1 MAKRGN
7 DVPAEPSSGPM
18 AQRRFHRLAIVNR
31 GEAAMRAIRAVR
43 ELNWEREDPIR
54 IIALYTESERHA
66 LFVRQADERYS
77 LGPATTAEATPP
89 RPCGYLDYTA
99 LERALTETRA
109 DAAWVG
115 WGFVAEHPEFA
126 ELCERLGIVFVGPD
140 AEVMR
145 ALGDKVEGKRLAE
158 RANVP
163 VAPWS
168 GGSVE
173 TVEEALRHGETLG
186 YPVMIKAAAGGG
198 GRGMRRVDSA
208 GELQNAFNRAR
219 EEAQKSFGDPRVLI
233 ESLVGSARHVEVQL
247 IADGQG
253 TVWALGVRD
262 CSYQR
267 RHQKVVEE
275 SASPALTA
283 EQERQLAGSAARL
296 AKLAGYRGAA
306 TVEFLYEPGAR
317 KLSFIEVNTRLQV
330 EHPVTEMVTGVDLV
344 KLQLHVAAG
353 GRLQGEPPREHGH
366 AIEARLNAEDPGLG
380 FAPTPGR
387 IALLRLPGGPGI
399 RVDSGFAEGDL
410 IPSEFDSMIAK
421 IIAHGATREEAIAR
435 LRRAIADTMVV
446 IEEGTTNQGFLLDLL
461 GRPELRNGEADTGW
475 LDRLHG
481 QGEVQPTRHADVALI
496 RAAIELADD
505 ATAAERGRFYAFAR
519 RGRPEASAEVRRT
532 VDLRYRGAGYRF
544 RVSQIGPHRYLLEVD
559 GKRIEAELERIS
571 EHERLISFGAGSYR
585 TLTALQDA
593 DLLVEVDGV
602 PHRISRDEGGLIRC
616 PAPGLVVAIPVS
628 EGDEVQAG
636 DVVAVTES
644 MKMESSLTV
653 QVHGRVREVLVSA
666 NTQVPSGR
674 PLLAIE
680 PLEDRQAADQGERLS
695 FEATD
700 PDPPGGPT
708 AIEGLGWLVRG
719 YDVSATEARRIL
731 DRFLRA
737 PGDPVGER
745 RLLEVYADL
754 RAVSRPHAADGDTGA
769 DAPSPQQHLHAFLR
783 SLDPAAEGL
792 PERFVAGLE
801 RALAHYDIGG
811 LERTPALEAACYR
824 LFLSR
829 QRADTASTAV
839 RAILERH
846 LQDPA
851 ERSDGAGGEGLR
863 DVLDPLEAAVAA
875 TEAGL
880 VELVREVRWRCC
892 DQPMIEAAREE
903 VYAFIDEHFA
913 ALAAEPD
920 RAQRDVHARALVE
933 CPQPLAP
940 LVFRRVGDAGP
951 CLRQELLEAMTR
963 RYYRVGRLEEIEHRV
978 IDEASF
984 LLTSFQHGATRY
996 HVAAAF
1002 AEPDSLEQTL
1012 RALGA
1017 YARSVPRGEELL
1029 VDLYAWRAGARL
1041 DQDELARRLRTL
1053 LGRAQPP
1060 PPLTRVAFVVA
1071 APEAGRADGGHT
1083 TTSDHAVDTFTF
1095 RRGPGGSIA
1104 EDRDLRGLHPMIAER
1119 MDLWRLANFT
1129 LERLPSD
1136 HDVHL
1141 FRAVAREKERDQRLV
1156 AVGEVR
1162 DLTAVRDEHGRIAAL
1177 PELERVARHAFE
1189 AMRTFQSRRRSRERL
1204 HWNRVML
1211 YAWPPMEF
1219 EPDEARPVITRLGR
1233 MTAGLG
1239 LELVLLRVR
1248 LAARDGAP
1256 EREVVMRFFNPAGRG
1271 VVTQIDPLPTEP
1283 LQPLDE
1289 GAQRIVAAR
1298 RRGQV
1303 HPAEILKVLAPAR
1316 RTPGSAIPPGEFI
1329 EFDLDADAELVE
1341 VDRPPATNSAGVVV
1355 GLVRNRTER
1364 YPEGMLRVI
1373 LLGDPTRALG
1383 SLEEAECR
1391 RIIAALELADRLD
1404 VPCEWF
1410 ALSAGAKIAI
1420 DSGTENMDWV
1430 AAVLRR
1436 IVRFTQNGGEI
1447 NVVVSGI
1454 NVGAQPYWNAE
1465 ATMLMHTRGILVM
1478 ARESAMVLTGKQAL
1492 DYSGGVSA
1500 EDNFGIGGQER
1511 IMGPNGQAQYR
1522 AQDIAGA
1529 CEILLTYYEH
1539 AFVAPSERFPRR
1551 AQTRDPRDR
1560 DVSPSPHLMPGSD
1573 LETVGQIFA
1582 EETNPG
1588 RKKPFDIRSVMR
1600 AVADDDHPPLE
1611 RWKGMHE
1618 AEVAVAW
1625 DAHLGGWPVALLG
1638 IESRPL
1644 PRHGPVPADG
1654 PDQWTSGTLFP
1665 LASKKI
1671 ARAINAASGS
1681 RPLVVLANLAGFD
1694 GSPESMRRLQLEYGA
1709 EIGRAIVNFDGPIAF
1724 CVISRFHGGAFVVF
1738 SRALNENLE
1747 SSALEGSFASVIGG
1761 APAAAVVFT
1770 REVDLRTGADPRI
1783 EELDRRIEELDRRIE
1798 ELDRRI
1804 EEQLDRRIEHAESA
1818 ERQRLRLR
1826 AERQSLWP
1834 KVRAEKLGEFAAEF
1848 DAIHSIERAVEVGSV
1863 QRIIPPSGLR
1873 PYLIDAVERG
1883 MRRTLEQIAGVQ
1895 PTSGAP
1901 LAGVPPTVP
1910 PSNGARP
1917 PTPAPGVRP
1926 ARALGQ
1932 RPRGHAAR
1940 SRSGPAAG

>member
-1 MAKRGN
+1 M
-7 DVPAEPSSGPM
+7 VPRP
-18 AQRRFHRLAIVNR
+18 FHRLAIVNR

-43 ELNWEREDPIR
+43 ELNWERADPIR

-66 LFVRQADERYS
+66 LFVRQADECYP
-77 LGPATTAEATPP
+77 LGPAAGADEDGNQRAG
-89 RPCGYLDYTA
+89 GYLDYAA
-99 LERALTETRA
+99 LERALTQTRA

-145 ALGDKVEGKRLAE
+145 ALGDKVQGKRLAE
-158 RANVP
+158 RAGVP

-168 GGSVE
+168 GESVE
-173 TVEEALRHGETLG
+173 TVQEAARHAETLG
-186 YPVMIKAAAGGG
+186 FPVMIKAAAGGG
-198 GRGMRRVDSA
+198 GRGMRRVENRL
-208 GELQNAFNRAR
+208 ELANALERAR

-233 ESLVGSARHVEVQL
+233 EGLVGSARHVEVQL
-247 IADGQG
+247 IADGHG

-275 SASPALTA
+275 SASPVLTA
-283 EQERQLAGSAARL
+283 EQERRLASSAARL
-296 AKLAGYRGAA
+296 AQLTGYRGAA
-306 TVEFLYEPGAR
+306 TVEFLYEPGEQR
-317 KLSFIEVNTRLQV
+317 FSFMEVNTRLQV

-353 GRLQGEPPREHGH
+353 GRLQGEPPPPNGH

-380 FAPTPGR
+380 FCPTPGR
-387 IALLRLPGGPGI
+387 ITLLRLPGGPGI

-410 IPSEFDSMIAK
+410 IPPEFDSMIAK
-421 IIAHGATREEAIAR
+421 IVAHGRTRDEAIAR

-446 IEEGTTNQGFLLDLL
+446 IEEGTTNQGFLLELL
-461 GRPELRNGEADTGW
+461 ARPELRKGEVDTGW
-475 LDRLHG
+475 LDRLHV
-481 QGEVQPTRHADVALI
+481 QGEVQSTRHADVALI
-496 RAAIELADD
+496 RAAIELADE
-505 ATAAERGRFYAFAR
+505 ATVADRGRFYAFAR
-519 RGRPEASAEVRRT
+519 RGRPEAAGEVRRT
-532 VDLRYRGAGYRF
+532 VDLRHRGASYRF
-544 RVSQIGPHRYLLEVD
+544 LVSQIGPHRYLLEVD
-559 GKRIEAELERIS
+559 GKRIEAELERVS

-616 PAPGLVVAIPVS
+616 PAPGVVVAIPVC

-644 MKMESSLTV
+644 MKMESSLTA

-666 NTQVPSGR
+666 NTHVACGR

-680 PLEDRQAADQGERLS
+680 PLDDQATDQGERLS
-695 FEATD
+695 FHSTD
-700 PDPPGGPT
+700 PDPAGSPT
-708 AIEGLGWLVRG
+708 AIERLGWLVRG
-719 YDVSATEARRIL
+719 YDVFPGEARRIL
-731 DRFLRA
+731 DGLLTA
-737 PGDPVGER
+737 PEDPAGER

-754 RAVSRPHAADGDTGA
+754 RAVSRPHAADGETGA

-792 PERFVAGLE
+792 PDRFVASLE
-801 RALAHYDIGG
+801 RALGHYDVGG

-829 QRADTASTAV
+829 QRGDTVSSAIRT
-839 RAILERH
+839 ILERH
-846 LQDPA
+846 LEYPV
-851 ERSDGAGGEGLR
+851 ERADGTDGTGLR
-863 DVLDPLEAAVAA
+863 GVLDRLEAALAA
-875 TEAGL
+875 TEPGL
-880 VELVREVRWRCC
+880 AELAREVRWRCC
-892 DQPMIEAAREE
+892 DQPMLEDAREE
-903 VYAFIDEHFA
+903 LYASVDRHLT
-913 ALAAEPD
+913 ALAAAPD
-920 RAQRDVHARALVE
+920 RAQRDVHARALVQ

-940 LVFRRVGDAGP
+940 LVFRRVADAGP

-963 RYYRVGRLEEIEHRV
+963 RYYRVGPLEEIEHRV
-978 IDEASF
+978 IDDASF
-984 LLTSFQHGATRY
+984 LLTAFEHGGRRY

-1002 AEPDSLEQTL
+1002 GEPDALEATL
-1012 RALGA
+1012 RALSA
-1017 YARSVPRGEELL
+1017 YARSIPRGEALL
-1029 VDLYAWRAGARL
+1029 VDLYAWRASARL
-1041 DQDELARRLRTL
+1041 DQDELSRRLRTL
-1053 LGRAQPP
+1053 LTLAQPP
-1060 PPLTRVAFVVA
+1060 GALTRVAFVVP
-1071 APEAGRADGGHT
+1071 APAPGRADA
-1083 TTSDHAVDTFTF
+1083 DHATADHNPVETITF
-1095 RRGPGGSIA
+1095 RRGPDGSIE

-1119 MDLWRLANFT
+1119 MDLWRLSNFT

-1141 FRAVAREKERDQRLV
+1141 FRAIARENERDERLV

-1162 DLTAVRDEHGRIAAL
+1162 DLAAVRDEQGRIAAL

-1211 YAWPPMEF
+1211 YAWPVMEF

-1233 MTAGLG
+1233 MAAGLG

-1256 EREVVMRFFNPAGRG
+1256 EREVVLRFFNPAGRG

-1289 GAQRIVAAR
+1289 GAKRIVSAR

-1329 EFDLDADAELVE
+1329 EFDLDAGGELVP
-1341 VDRPPATNSAGVVV
+1341 VDRPPATNRAGVVV
-1355 GLVRNRTER
+1355 GLVRSRTER

-1373 LLGDPTRALG
+1373 LLGDPTRSLG

-1391 RIIAALELADRLD
+1391 RIIAALDLADRLD

-1410 ALSAGAKIAI
+1410 ALSAGAKIAM

-1465 ATMLMHTRGILVM
+1465 ATMLMHTKGILLM

-1539 AFVAPSERFPRR
+1539 TYVAPSERFPRR
-1551 AQTRDPRDR
+1551 AHTLDPADR

-1573 LETVGQIFA
+1573 LQTVGQIFA
-1582 EETNPG
+1582 QDTNPG

-1600 AVADDDHPPLE
+1600 AVADGDHPPLE

-1625 DAHLGGWPVALLG
+1625 DAHLGGWPVAMLG

-1770 REVDLRTGADPRI
+1770 REVNLRTGADPRI
-1783 EELDRRIEELDRRIE
+1783 EELDRRIERADG
-1798 ELDRRI
+1798 
-1804 EEQLDRRIEHAESA
+1804 SK
-1818 ERQRLRLR
+1818 RQQLR
-1826 AERQSLWP
+1826 AARQSLWAR
-1834 KVRAEKLGEFAAEF
+1834 VRSEKLGEFAAEF
-1848 DAIHSIERAVEVGSV
+1848 DAVHSIERAVEVGSV
-1863 QRIIPPSGLR
+1863 QRIIAPSSLR
-1873 PYLIDAVERG
+1873 PYLIDAVQRG
-1883 MRRTLEQIAGVQ
+1883 MRRTLEQIDG
-1895 PTSGAP
+1895 
-1901 LAGVPPTVP
+1901 
-1910 PSNGARP
+1910 
-1917 PTPAPGVRP
+1917 
-1926 ARALGQ
+1926 
-1932 RPRGHAAR
+1932 AAR
-1940 SRSGPAAG
+1940 LPDDAATPLPCSGSSTIKSHDLERRGSTDQRVVVQIEPLVPDPEKRSPVGSSKPVEESFI